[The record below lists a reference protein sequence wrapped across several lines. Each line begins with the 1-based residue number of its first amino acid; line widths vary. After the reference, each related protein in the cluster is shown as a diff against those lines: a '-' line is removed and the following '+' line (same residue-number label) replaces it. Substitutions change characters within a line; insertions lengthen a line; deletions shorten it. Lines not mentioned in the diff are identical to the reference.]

1 MTFNSSTTESM
12 PSVSG
17 GGLPN
22 MYKLARIIFHWG
34 KTSGSGWKS
43 YCINQFSTIKLITF
57 IIKGSE
63 HTKSFTSYPME
74 VQLIHFKD
82 SLGDVETAL
91 STLEWDSLAIVS
103 ILFFVRIWSTKKKL
117 KTFLQ
122 LQLANTQA
130 VAPYMDIVSNA
141 LHKITQPDTETQV
154 FRIDNSLWEGF

>member
-1 MTFNSSTTESM
+1 
-12 PSVSG
+12 
-17 GGLPN
+17 
-22 MYKLARIIFHWG
+22 
-34 KTSGSGWKS
+34 
-43 YCINQFSTIKLITF
+43 
-57 IIKGSE
+57 
-63 HTKSFTSYPME
+63 ME